1 MKLWSSKGRRDG
13 TSANGLVILPAA
25 MVVLLLLAALAANRY
40 LDVKDAQDE
49 QYLTAAGQQALLAQR
64 IAKEAM
70 TALRGDAQAFAA
82 LQGSRD
88 QLAASLRLL
97 QQGDG
102 QLPPLPQELAAA
114 LEQLEQAWQSLQKAA
129 NSVLEKQ
136 DTLLGLYQF
145 AIEIEAITPQL
156 QAPLEQAL
164 NLLEQAEAEDGAL
177 TATGQ
182 LLLLLERMR
191 TGVQQILLGG
201 EAGKDAA
208 ARFARDARRFDQV
221 LRGLRQGDAE
231 RRIPRIRE
239 RDVQANL
246 ERIDKAFEPIR
257 DKVTPI
263 AQKAPELQ
271 QDMDGIRQIGQLA
284 DQLSDA
290 ANRLIR
296 ELGQKHGRMA
306 IAGVTLSPTLV
317 TLLGAMAVVFLLLT
331 GLLIIRDAR
340 QRERISSEVN
350 DRNQRAILRLL
361 DEMGDLAD
369 GDLTVE
375 ATVTEDIT
383 GAIADSVNYAVE
395 ALRSLVTGIN
405 SAVHRVSTSALESR
419 DDAMKLADASK
430 QQAEQITDI
439 SSSIEQMATSAD
451 GMSKEAAQSAEV
463 ARKAVDASMK
473 GSESVRN
480 TIHGMDQIREQ
491 IQETAKRIK
500 RLGESSQEIGDI
512 VELIDDIADQTNI
525 LALNAAMQAAMAG
538 EAGRGFAVVADE
550 VQRLAER
557 SGHATKQI
565 EALVKTIQADTSEA
579 VTSMESSTSGVV
591 RVASLAEAAGE
602 SLGEI
607 ENVSNFL
614 AKSTD
619 QISKIAQIQSSLAGE
634 INNGMSAVRTIS
646 EQSAEGTGKTA
657 VTVGGLVD
665 VAQELQQSVSGFR
678 LP

>member
-1 MKLWSSKGRRDG
+1 
-13 TSANGLVILPAA
+13 

>member
-1 MKLWSSKGRRDG
+1 MKLWSSKGRRDEASG
-13 TSANGLVILPAA
+13 NILVILFALL
-25 MVVLLLLAALAANRY
+25 VVVMLLAALATNRY
-40 LDVKDAQDE
+40 LAVKDAQDE
-49 QYLTAAGQQALLAQR
+49 QYLTEAGRQALLAQR

-70 TALRGDAQAFAA
+70 TALQGDAKAFGA
-82 LQGSRD
+82 LQRTRD
-88 QLAASLRLL
+88 QLTESLRLL
-97 QQGDG
+97 QQGSAE
-102 QLPPLPQELAAA
+102 LPPLPSQLNAA
-114 LEQLEQAWQSLQKAA
+114 LEQLNQAWDALREAS
-129 NSVLEKQ
+129 NDVLKRQ
-136 DTLLGLYQF
+136 DTLLGVYQF
-145 AIEIEAITPQL
+145 AAEIDALAPQL
-156 QAPLEQAL
+156 QAQLEQSL
-164 NLLEQAEAEDGAL
+164 SLLLEAGANEAAL
-177 TATGQ
+177 THNGQ
-182 LLLLLERMR
+182 LLLLVERMR
-191 TGVQQILLGG
+191 ASVQQILLGHDS
-201 EAGKDAA
+201 AKDAA
-208 ARFARDARRFDQV
+208 ARFAQDARQFDRLLQ
-221 LRGLRQGDAE
+221 GLLKGDV
-231 RRIPRIRE
+231 E
-239 RDVQANL
+239 RDI
-246 ERIDKAFEPIR
+246 ERLYDTKALAHLQRTDKAFAPIR
-257 DKVTPI
+257 GKVAQI
-263 AQKAPELQ
+263 AQKAPELLQ
-271 QDMDGIRQIGQLA
+271 GMAGIRQIGQLA
-284 DQLSDA
+284 DQLSESA
-290 ANRLIR
+290 SRLIR
-296 ELGQKHGRMA
+296 ELGQKPGRMTV
-306 IAGVTLSPTLV
+306 AGITLSGTLV
-317 TLLGAMAVVFLLLT
+317 TLLGALAVVFMLLA
-331 GLLIIRDAR
+331 GLLVIQDAR
-340 QRERISSEVN
+340 RRERISSEVN

-419 DDAMKLADASK
+419 DDAMKLASASK
-430 QQAEQITDI
+430 QQAEQITEI
-439 SSSIEQMATSAD
+439 SSSIEQMALSAG
-451 GMSKEAAQSAEV
+451 GMSKEASQSADV
-463 ARKAVDASMK
+463 ARKAVEAAMK
-473 GSESVRN
+473 GSDSVRN

-579 VTSMESSTSGVV
+579 VSSMESSTSGVV